1 MKHAK
6 IIMWSFFIFFAF
18 GCATPPYQPP
28 KVNQAEVLAKQ
39 ARQTAL
45 RKETYRKYVQDYK
58 AHIMRLYSLAYPLQI
73 VAVQLSRPQ
82 QLRTQFGFYYHA
94 PDSWKKN
101 IEPYMREVLN
111 EEFGISEKGFALSVW
126 HVLKNSPAD
135 RAGMRPGDRIVSVQD
150 KSFKSS
156 QDFNKKLDAA
166 RREFGIVRFNIER
179 DTTRLTLI
187 IYPATISKFDINYI
201 EHTEIH
207 AFADGKAINVTK
219 GMMNFAKT
227 DRDLQFVIAHELAH
241 NIERHT
247 DKIKENTMW
256 GSAFG
261 GILDGIITAYTGVQS
276 YTFGQLGAN
285 AGTFTYRKDFERE
298 ADYLAMYMLAGAGIP
313 THGVAD
319 FFRKISEISDGGYS
333 RTHPTNAERIV
344 SLIAID
350 QEIKKKKAEG
360 LPIQPNK

>member
-6 IIMWSFFIFFAF
+6 ITLWSFLIFFAF
-18 GCATPPYQPP
+18 GCATPRYQPP
-28 KVNQAEVLAKQ
+28 KVNQDEVLAKQ

-58 AHIMRLYSLAYPLQI
+58 AHIMRLYNLAYPLQI

-126 HVLKNSPAD
+126 HVLKDSPAD
-135 RAGMRPGDRIVSVQD
+135 RAGMRPRDRIVAVQD

-156 QDFNKKLDAA
+156 KDFNKKLDEAK
-166 RREFGIVRFNIER
+166 RKFGIVRFNIER
-179 DTTRLTLI
+179 DTTRLNLAMS
-187 IYPATISKFDINYI
+187 PATISKFDINYI
-201 EHTEIH
+201 EHTVVN

-219 GMMNFAKT
+219 GMMDFAKT

-350 QEIKKKKAEG
+350 QEIKKKKAEE